1 MYKKITLTEEQLNEL
16 AELESES
23 RMIKAL
29 INKRIGELKKTYKNK
44 EPMDEI
50 QSGLDMLICSMRQY
64 QFFLARY
71 SNLKREEL
79 GVTKEF
85 N

>member
-29 INKRIGELKKTYKNK
+29 INKRIGELKKLTKNE
-44 EPMDEI
+44 EPMGEI
-50 QSGLDMLICSMRQY
+50 QGGLDMLICSMRQY
-64 QFFLARY
+64 QFFLAGY
-71 SNLKREEL
+71 SNLRREEL
-79 GVTKEF
+79 GITEEF